1 MKTTIDFFCIAIS
14 YLRRG
19 RGGAVRERESGV
31 MFVCE
36 GAENKILFETERSR
50 CDQSE
55 S

>member
-19 RGGAVRERESGV
+19 GARRGESAV

-36 GAENKILFETERSR
+36 GAENKILLETERSR

-55 S
+55 SRTI